1 MTAHLIR
8 ALVPGC
14 VFVFFVCVSDNVFC
28 LSLHRGETC
37 PNLTKHTSTG
47 VCHAVF
53 FVCVTSITW
62 ILKLLF
68 SCSGFHLY
76 IVTFHRLLLG
86 IVTVISSRGGKKS
99 QGKGCR
105 ILKDY
110 FDILAHLHSRNK
122 YFTLSVL
129 NIAEKTDSTRFDL
142 GNSLGG
148 II

>member
-1 MTAHLIR
+1 MYS
-8 ALVPGC
+8 
-14 VFVFFVCVSDNVFC
+14 VC
-28 LSLHRGETC
+28 LYTGAKPARISLNTRQQ
-37 PNLTKHTSTG
+37 

-53 FVCVTSITW
+53 FLCVTSITW

-99 QGKGCR
+99 QGKSCR

>member
-1 MTAHLIR
+1 MYSI
-8 ALVPGC
+8 
-14 VFVFFVCVSDNVFC
+14 C
-28 LSLHRGETC
+28 LYTGAKPARISLNTRQQ
-37 PNLTKHTSTG
+37 

-62 ILKLLF
+62 ILQMLF

-76 IVTFHRLLLG
+76 IVTFLRLLLG
-86 IVTVISSRGGKKS
+86 IVTVTSYRGGKKS
-99 QGKGCR
+99 QRKSCR

-110 FDILAHLHSRNK
+110 FDILAHLHSRNM

-129 NIAEKTDSTRFDL
+129 HIAEKTDSTRFDL